1 MPSPFPGMDPYLEHP
16 EFFPDL
22 HDSFIVYLREFLQ
35 PRLPEPYFATTR
47 ARVWVEYTDRSIIP
61 DLNLSRTDQPSKVP
75 ARETGLRGAVAVGV
89 RPITVPNDEMR
100 EAFLEIRTV
109 QGNHQ
114 LVTAVELLS
123 LSNKTP
129 GDSGRGLYLEKQT
142 ELHSSQV
149 NTVEIDLL
157 RGGRHTT
164 LARLEEVVAAV
175 GPFDYH
181 VCIRKMDDLE
191 RTHVYPIR
199 LNQPLP
205 EITIPLL
212 PGDGGVTVD
221 LQAVFDRC
229 YDAGPYR
236 RAEPYRQAPEPPLT
250 PEQADWT
257 AKLLRDRG
265 LLPPA

>member
-1 MPSPFPGMDPYLEHP
+1 MDPYLEHP
-16 EFFPDL
+16 EFFPDV
-22 HDSFIVYLREFLQ
+22 HDTFIVYLREFLQ
-35 PRLPEPYFATTR
+35 PRLPEPYYATTR
-47 ARVWVEYTDRSIIP
+47 ARVWVEYTDRSITP
-61 DLNLSRTDQPSKVP
+61 DLNLSRTDQPSKGP
-75 ARETGLRGAVAVGV
+75 ATQGELRGAVAVGV
-89 RPITVPNDEMR
+89 RPITVPADEMR

-109 QGNHQ
+109 RGKRQ

-129 GDSGRGLYLEKQT
+129 GDSGRGQYLEKQT
-142 ELHSSQV
+142 ELHGSQV
-149 NTVEIDLL
+149 NIVEIDLL

-164 LARLEEVVAAV
+164 LAKREDVVAAV

-191 RTHVYPIR
+191 RSHVYPIR
-199 LNQPLP
+199 LDQKLP

-212 PGDGGVTVD
+212 PGDGGVAVN

-229 YDAGPYR
+229 YDSGPYH
-236 RAEPYRQAPEPPLT
+236 RAEPYRQPPEPPLT
-250 PEQADWT
+250 TEQT
-257 AKLLRDRG
+257 AWAEKLLRDKG